1 MAPRQFNKGIEQLV
15 NGSLPKDE
23 FIISRRKS
31 RTLALQMLY
40 EIDSV
45 SHHLDG
51 VLNRHNKRKLAR
63 ETITFAT
70 NLVEDVVTNTE
81 YIDMMISKF
90 ATSWPIAQLSI
101 VDRNILR
108 LAICELTMIKSSP
121 PKVVINEAL
130 ELAKVFGS
138 ENSSKFINGVLGSIM
153 ETEELRI

>member
-1 MAPRQFNKGIEQLV
+1 MV
-15 NGSLPKDE
+15 HGSLSQDA

-45 SHHLDG
+45 RHHSDQ
-51 VLNRHNKRKLAR
+51 VLSRYSKRKLAR
-63 ETITFAT
+63 ETVTFAT
-70 NLVEDVVTNTE
+70 NLVEDVITNTE
-81 YIDMMISKF
+81 SIDTMISRF

-108 LAICELTMIKSSP
+108 LAICELIMIKSSP

-130 ELAKVFGS
+130 ELAKIFGGD
-138 ENSSKFINGVLGSIM
+138 NSSRFINGVLGSIM
-153 ETEELRI
+153 DTEELHI

>member
-1 MAPRQFNKGIEQLV
+1 MAPKQFNKGIEQLV
-15 NGSLPKDE
+15 NGSLSKDE

-51 VLNRHNKRKLAR
+51 VLRRHNKRKVAS

-81 YIDMMISKF
+81 SNDVTISKF
-90 ATSWPIAQLSI
+90 ATSWPIGQLAI
-101 VDRNILR
+101 VDRNLLR
-108 LAICELTMIKSSP
+108 LAICELTMIK
-121 PKVVINEAL
+121 
-130 ELAKVFGS
+130 
-138 ENSSKFINGVLGSIM
+138 
-153 ETEELRI
+153 